1 MAKSNKKLG
10 RGLDAIFGAD
20 VDTVIK
26 DIENSVPKESQI
38 GIPIDQIRPNPY
50 QPRKVFD
57 QDKIEELA
65 ESIRVHGIFTPI
77 IVVKSVYGY
86 DLVAGERRLRASQL
100 VGLSEMPAIVVD
112 FNQQQMMEI
121 ALLENI
127 QRENL
132 NVIEEAK
139 AYQQLIEKM
148 GYTQEQLSKQVGKSR
163 SHVTNILRILQL
175 PQKIQDA
182 ILEGAISMGHA
193 RAMLAVADESMLEPL
208 LKRIISEQLSVREIE
223 KIIREMSSKKN
234 TTKNTQDPFILDQE
248 TQLQRIFKTKVKIDN
263 NKVSLNYV
271 DIDDLNRLLEL
282 LKK

>member
-57 QDKIEELA
+57 QEKIEELA